1 MADELEVLFS
11 RRGAVGHIKFNRP
24 KALNALNY
32 DMVLEIQK
40 KLDEWE
46 KDPDVAAVIIQGEGD
61 RAFCA
66 GGDIRRLA
74 ETSKKEGLGYC
85 REFFSSEFKLN
96 RTVFRYPKPYIAI
109 LDGITMGG
117 GVGLS
122 VHGHYR
128 IATERTLFAMPETG
142 IGYFPDV
149 GGSYFLP
156 RCPGSVGMYL
166 GLSGARLKTGDSLKA
181 GISTHYVETKSV
193 DSLIAGI
200 EDLAPSR
207 DVAAKLDTLLSQY
220 CRELQDETLT
230 INLDTINECFS
241 KSSVEEILTSLDEID
256 IEWSKQTASSIR
268 KKSPTSLKVTFRQ
281 LKEGKC
287 LSFEDCMAMEL
298 RLALRF
304 MEDHDFYEGVRAV
317 IIEKDNQPKWMPDS
331 VEGVSEEAVARYF
344 LPLGEDEL
352 KLV

>member
-1 MADELEVLFS
+1 MTDEPEVLFS
-11 RRGAVGHIKFNRP
+11 RRGGVGHIKFNRP

-46 KDPDVAAVIIQGEGD
+46 KNPDVAAVIIQGEGD

-96 RTVFRYPKPYIAI
+96 RTVFRYSKPYIAI

-166 GLSGARLKTGDSLKA
+166 GLSGARLKSGDTLKA
-181 GISTHYVETKSV
+181 GISTHYVDTKSV

-200 EDLAPSR
+200 ENLGPSR
-207 DVAAKLDTLLSQY
+207 DVTAKLDTLLSQY

-230 INLDTINECFS
+230 INLDTINHCFS
-241 KSSVEEILTSLDEID
+241 KSSVEEILTALDEID
-256 IEWSKQTASSIR
+256 AEWSKQVASSIK
-268 KKSPTSLKVTFRQ
+268 KKSPTSLKVTLRQ

-317 IIEKDNQPKWMPDS
+317 IIEKDNQPRWMPDS
-331 VEGVSEEAVARYF
+331 VEAVSEEAVARYF
-344 LPLGEDEL
+344 MPLGDDEL
-352 KLV
+352 KFV